1 MDWIAVVVQGVVALL
16 TLCGVAYGLIALWSA
31 RDFERAVRGGSGSAG
46 FAPGVSILKPVK
58 GVDARMYAGLVSH
71 CVQEYAGE
79 FELLFGVSSLEDAA
93 VREVARLRVEFPGVS
108 IRLVECKER
117 LGASGKMSNL
127 VQMVP
132 EARFEHVIVN
142 DSDIRVSPKYLE
154 RVMAGFADGGEREKQ
169 IRFGNGSKKGNANS
183 KGNGEDSIGGEVGLV
198 TVPYVGIAEG
208 GLWSRLEA
216 LGISTDFIP
225 GVLVARKLEGGI
237 RFGLGS
243 TLATTKTALAKIG
256 GFEGM
261 VDQLADD
268 YELGA
273 RLSAAGYKVALVREV
288 VETSVPAYTLR
299 GFCEHQLRWAR
310 STRDSRRWG
319 YVGLG
324 VTYVL
329 PWSMAAMVASGF
341 ALWSFSLF
349 SMALLVRVSVA
360 LTVGVG
366 ILRDGQV
373 LRDIVWLPL
382 RDCFGLF
389 FWAWSY
395 AGDTIVWRGERF
407 RLKRGVLEKQ
417 GRQGIEDRG

>member
-1 MDWIAVVVQGVVALL
+1 MDWIVVVVQGAVALL

-31 RDFERAVRGGSGSAG
+31 RDFERAASVGGGVG

-79 FELLFGVSSLEDAA
+79 FELLFGVSSLEDEA
-93 VREVARLRVEFPGVS
+93 VREVARLRVEFPAVS

-127 VQMVP
+127 VQMLP

-142 DSDIRVSPKYLE
+142 DSDIRVSPKYLA
-154 RVMAGFADGGEREKQ
+154 RVMAGFAEVGAGEKQ
-169 IRFGNGSKKGNANS
+169 IPGGNDSKKGND
-183 KGNGEDSIGGEVGLV
+183 NGDRDRKNLRRGEVGLV
-198 TVPYVGIAEG
+198 TVPYVGRAEG
-208 GLWSRLEA
+208 GLWSKLEA
-216 LGISTDFIP
+216 LGISTDFMP

-243 TLATTKTALAKIG
+243 TLATTKTALAAMG
-256 GFEGM
+256 GFEAM

-288 VETSVPAYTLR
+288 VETTVPAYTLR

-324 VTYVL
+324 GDIC
-329 PWSMAAMVASGF
+329 AAVVASGDGGEWVC
-341 ALWSFSLF
+341 ALVVLAVQHGAAGAGECRADRGRGDSARWAGVAGYCLAAAAGLF
-349 SMALLVRVSVA
+349 WIVLLGVELCGRYDCLAGGEVSVA
-360 LTVGVG
+360 AGSVGE
-366 ILRDGQV
+366 
-373 LRDIVWLPL
+373 
-382 RDCFGLF
+382 
-389 FWAWSY
+389 
-395 AGDTIVWRGERF
+395 AGDRG
-407 RLKRGVLEKQ
+407 
-417 GRQGIEDRG
+417 